1 MAHYLAG
8 DIRMRMIGAVEGG
21 MSRNGAAKRFGVS
34 AANVMCWMD
43 EYLRCGRTARLC
55 SVRSGNLASPRAG
68 VYPGAGR
75 SVILVIHVSHPV
87 PWTQVCLMRRA

>member
-43 EYLRCGRTARLC
+43 EYLRCGRTA
-55 SVRSGNLASPRAG
+55 PK
-68 VYPGAGR
+68 PR
-75 SVILVIHVSHPV
+75 SVDRHSGRELRDQHDPRFLLPSRGEVYKRLPT
-87 PWTQVCLMRRA
+87 PANRTAWM